1 MRDMNTVIARGLVVM
16 GTISIVGWV
25 LLSYTSGASV
35 GTEIPVGIVSGLV
48 GVLTGKN
55 IAEKKEENKHEKP

>member
-1 MRDMNTVIARGLVVM
+1 MDMNRVISWGLVAM
-16 GTISIVGWV
+16 GIISIVGWIW
-25 LLSYTSGASV
+25 LSYNTGTST
-35 GTEIPVGIVSGLV
+35 GTEIPIAIISGLG